1 MCFGKIT
8 RIAECAVAEG
18 GWRVKATAS
27 LQARDE
33 GGWHQGGRG
42 KWGRGGQIRERFWQE
57 NLRDLLGGG
66 EMRIGERKVQGCWIT
81 MMGSLR
87 EAVGVGKGGWRISS
101 HRKLLEADS
110 STPVD

>member
-1 MCFGKIT
+1 MKKIT

-18 GWRVKATAS
+18 GWQVKATAS

-42 KWGRGGQIRERFWQE
+42 KWGRRQIRERFWQE

-66 EMRIGERKVQGCWIT
+66 EVGVRERKVQGSWINT
-81 MMGSLR
+81 MGSLR
-87 EAVGVGKGGWRISS
+87 EAVGAGKG
-101 HRKLLEADS
+101 
-110 STPVD
+110 